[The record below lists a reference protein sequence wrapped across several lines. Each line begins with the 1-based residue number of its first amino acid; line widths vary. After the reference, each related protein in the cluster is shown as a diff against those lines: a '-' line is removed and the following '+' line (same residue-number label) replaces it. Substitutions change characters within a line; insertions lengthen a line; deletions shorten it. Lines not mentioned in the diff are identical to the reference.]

1 MKLKS
6 FLAFLTTIC
15 MACFLSFATV
25 AAPVS
30 ATKAKDFIN
39 QTGYRLIEALGNQNL
54 QEKYAVLDD
63 MFQKNVDMPYLARF
77 VMGKYFKQMT
87 EEQKQTYLA
96 LFPRYVIG
104 VYKSYPLN
112 FGTEGLSFE
121 ILSTLQNGNFTDVL
135 CRINLPE
142 SLKTEQVQSI
152 DVSFKLE
159 EVENQPRI
167 VDLKIGESSL
177 LVSYRKRFYEMIM
190 KADEDMSWFLEDFAA
205 LTESAE
211 RNAEEKLLRQ

>member
-15 MACFLSFATV
+15 MACFLSFAAF

-104 VYKSYPLN
+104 VYKGYPLN

-142 SLKTEQVQSI
+142 SLKTEQVQNI

-159 EVENQPRI
+159 EINHQPKI

-190 KADEDMSWFLEDFAA
+190 EADEDMSWFLEDFAA

-211 RNAEEKLLRQ
+211 RNAEDKLLAQ

>member
-1 MKLKS
+1 MKLKC

-15 MACFLSFATV
+15 MTCFLSFAAF

-104 VYKSYPLN
+104 VYKGYPLN

-159 EVENQPRI
+159 EVENQPKI
-167 VDLKIGESSL
+167 IDLKIGESSL
-177 LVSYRKRFYEMIM
+177 LVSYRNRFYQMIM
-190 KADEDMSWFLEDFAA
+190 EADEDMVWFLEDFAA

-211 RNAEEKLLRQ
+211 KNAEEKLLAQ

>member
-1 MKLKS
+1 MKKNC

-15 MACFLSFATV
+15 TACFLNFATF

-39 QTGYRLIEALGNQNL
+39 QTGYRLIEALGNPNL
-54 QEKYAVLDD
+54 QEKYAVLDE

-87 EEQKQTYLA
+87 DEQKQTYLA

-104 VYKSYPLN
+104 VYKSYPLD
-112 FGTEGLSFE
+112 FGTEGLNFE
-121 ILSTLQNGNFTDVL
+121 ILSSIPSGNYTDVF
-135 CRINLPE
+135 CRIDLPE
-142 SLKTEQVQSI
+142 SLKTEKVPNI

-159 EVENQPRI
+159 EVENQPKI
-167 VDLKIGESSL
+167 IDLKIGESSL
-177 LVSYRKRFYEMIM
+177 LVSYRNRFYQMIM
-190 KADEDMSWFLEDFAA
+190 EADEDMSWFLEDFAA
-205 LTESAE
+205 LTDSAE
-211 RNAEEKLLRQ
+211 KNAEEKLLRQ